1 MWLGASFWTAGSL
14 LPLWKRG
21 VGAVFFIGNIAAV
34 ADSPSENMFP

>member
-1 MWLGASFWTAGSL
+1 VAGRQLLDCGSL

-34 ADSPSENMFP
+34 ADSPSENLFP